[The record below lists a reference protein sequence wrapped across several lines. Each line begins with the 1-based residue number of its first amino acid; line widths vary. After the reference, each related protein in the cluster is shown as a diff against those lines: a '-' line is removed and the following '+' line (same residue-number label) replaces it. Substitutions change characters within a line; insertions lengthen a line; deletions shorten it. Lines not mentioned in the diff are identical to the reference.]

1 MSMSRFKPSD
11 MKILGSIFLKVTNS
25 LGLVHVCPK
34 VGEDGIYMEC
44 NNLTIL
50 NLVLKLHGPM
60 HEKSLT
66 ITLLVIQVLCSFCA
80 FLIRYY
86 ASTLFF

>member
-1 MSMSRFKPSD
+1 MSMSRFKPSEL
-11 MKILGSIFLKVTNS
+11 KPLGSLCLKLAES
-25 LGLVHVCPK
+25 LGVVHIK
-34 VGEDGIYMEC
+34 YDVGEDGQYMEC

-66 ITLLVIQVLCSFCA
+66 KTLLLIQALCSCCA

-86 ASTLFF
+86 ASTFFF